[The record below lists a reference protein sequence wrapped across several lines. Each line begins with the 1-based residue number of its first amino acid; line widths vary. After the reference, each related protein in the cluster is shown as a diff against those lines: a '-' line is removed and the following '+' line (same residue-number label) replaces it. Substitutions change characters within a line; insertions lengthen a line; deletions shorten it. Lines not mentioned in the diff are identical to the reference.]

1 MHLNQ
6 TFTKKGTNM
15 TTTFEN
21 ADVGDRVWSY
31 DQGWGTI
38 KSIDFEREY
47 PIHVIFDNCSHYT
60 FPISGAFSEYV
71 SRQLFWDE
79 IKFEIPVQPPRMR
92 LINGIEVPDISF
104 KPRKEE
110 HFYHPVLDKVLYNQS
125 TYLSYGIDDFRVAH
139 GLCYPYTEEGKQAA
153 ILHAKAMLGIKD

>member
-1 MHLNQ
+1 
-6 TFTKKGTNM
+6 M

-38 KSIDFEREY
+38 KSIDLEREY

-60 FPISGAFSEYV
+60 FPISGEFSEYV

-79 IKFEIPVQPPRMR
+79 IKYEIPTQPPRMKLVR
-92 LINGIEVPDISF
+92 EYD
-104 KPRKEE
+104 
-110 HFYHPVLDKVLYNQS
+110 
-125 TYLSYGIDDFRVAH
+125 TYLTNLGMSYPH
-139 GLCYPYTEEGKQAA
+139 TEKIKQAE
-153 ILHAKAMLGIKD
+153 MLGIKE